1 MTKRDKLIEKIMSGE
16 HDRNI
21 SFAELK
27 SFLDMLGFIGKNTGG
42 SHIVFRKEGINP
54 LNIQPS
60 KDGKAKGYQLDQVRE
75 TVKKY
80 NII

>member
-1 MTKRDKLIEKIMSGE
+1 
-16 HDRNI
+16 
-21 SFAELK
+21 
-27 SFLDMLGFIGKNTGG
+27 MLGFIGKNTGG
-42 SHIVFRKEGINP
+42 SHIVFRMEGVNP

-80 NII
+80 NLI